1 MFLGERVRERKHDI
15 LLSLSFEFICKGF
28 PKISFIYQYIFSRS
42 YSRNRNNCKQYTRIL
57 RFYQEVNLI
66 LEYKNIILE
75 SKRGYRQYYYI
86 EQRF

>member
-42 YSRNRNNCKQYTRIL
+42 YSRNRNNCKQYTRICDRL
-57 RFYQEVNLI
+57 SQFNT
-66 LEYKNIILE
+66 
-75 SKRGYRQYYYI
+75 
-86 EQRF
+86 